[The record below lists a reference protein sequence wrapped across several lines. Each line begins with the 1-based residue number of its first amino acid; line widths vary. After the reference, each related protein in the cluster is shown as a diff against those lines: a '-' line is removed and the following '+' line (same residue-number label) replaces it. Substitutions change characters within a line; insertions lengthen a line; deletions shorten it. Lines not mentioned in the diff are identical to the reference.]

1 MIHTSINA
9 LIGLQLTQFIK
20 NKKLLST
27 SIIIGIILPDIDLIL
42 DFILSLFYNYG
53 NRGVDFF
60 IVVYNSS
67 SIVTSWLGGIETV
80 KNVVNSANVP
90 NPTATSFSSSV
101 VSLSCFKYK
110 YSVENTAIFAAQP
123 RQL

>member
-42 DFILSLFYNYG
+42 DFILSLFYNY
-53 NRGVDFF
+53 NFLF
-60 IVVYNSS
+60 QPLISNS
-67 SIVTSWLGGIETV
+67 I
-80 KNVVNSANVP
+80 
-90 NPTATSFSSSV
+90 FH
-101 VSLSCFKYK
+101 SLLMIPFLSLLILIYLEYK
-110 YSVENTAIFAAQP
+110 K
-123 RQL
+123 